1 MLKKP
6 SDLEGEQTC
15 ITKITPSLLSRT
27 ACRPL
32 QNSRST
38 PASKEDV
45 VLSGII
51 PHLQFT
57 LELQSNS
64 LTYQGNP
71 YTKYQQFLYD
81 LCKQLHDKG
90 YGYRRIAKM
99 FNKWGLQT
107 PRGNTF
113 FNTSISSILKR
124 KHQRDN
130 RIQDIRNKVFPTKL
144 GKLKITYYK
153 Y

>member
-1 MLKKP
+1 MTSQEILQ
-6 SDLEGEQTC
+6 SQL
-15 ITKITPSLLSRT
+15 LLSSLD
-27 ACRPL
+27 CRPL
-32 QNSRST
+32 QISRST

-71 YTKYQQFLYD
+71 YTKYQQFLYA

-99 FNKWGLQT
+99 INKW
-107 PRGNTF
+107 F
-113 FNTSISSILKR
+113 SKR
-124 KHQRDN
+124 IEAIFSFVMEHFK
-130 RIQDIRNKVFPTKL
+130 K
-144 GKLKITYYK
+144 
-153 Y
+153 